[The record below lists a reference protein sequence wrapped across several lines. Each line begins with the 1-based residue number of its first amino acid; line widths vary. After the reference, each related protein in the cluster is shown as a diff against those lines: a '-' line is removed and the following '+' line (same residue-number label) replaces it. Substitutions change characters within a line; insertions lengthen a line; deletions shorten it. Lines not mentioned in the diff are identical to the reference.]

1 MHTLNPRKPKQAIK
15 KTAQAEEVSEQLVSD
30 LTHYFWLRVRKDVS
44 SLDYPRVQITNFGS
58 FMVRYNRMEKQIK
71 KYEEI
76 LDKLNMTRY
85 RDYQIFDELSSRVAK
100 MKELTA
106 QLIRE
111 REERSQH
118 YEIKNANR
126 EPEDNLEEQEVDSG
140 GSEV

>member
-15 KTAQAEEVSEQLVSD
+15 KTAQVEGVDEQLVSD

-44 SLDYPRVQITNFGS
+44 SLDYARVQITNFGS
-58 FMVRYNRMEKQIK
+58 FMVRYTKMEKQIK

-76 LDKLNMTRY
+76 LGKLNMTRY
-85 RDYQIFDELSSRVAK
+85 RDYQIFDELTNRVTK
-100 MKELTA
+100 MKELSA

-111 REERSQH
+111 REERSTH

-126 EPEDNLEEQEVDSG
+126 EPQDNLDEPEVDSG

>member
-1 MHTLNPRKPKQAIK
+1 
-15 KTAQAEEVSEQLVSD
+15 
-30 LTHYFWLRVRKDVS
+30 
-44 SLDYPRVQITNFGS
+44 
-58 FMVRYNRMEKQIK
+58 MVRYNRMEKQIK

>member
-1 MHTLNPRKPKQAIK
+1 MNPRKPKQAIK

-44 SLDYPRVQITNFGS
+44 SLDYARVQVTNFGS
-58 FMVRYNRMEKQIK
+58 FMVRYNRMDKQIE

-76 LDKLNMTRY
+76 LKKLNMTRY
-85 RDYQIFDELSSRVAK
+85 RDYQIFDELSTRVAK
-100 MKELTA
+100 MKELSA

-111 REERSQH
+111 REERSKH

-126 EPEDNLEEQEVDSG
+126 GPEDNLEEPEADSG

>member
-1 MHTLNPRKPKQAIK
+1 LNPRKPKQAIK

-76 LDKLNMTRY
+76 LGKLNMTRY

-111 REERSQH
+111 REERSKH
-118 YEIKNANR
+118 YDIKNANR
-126 EPEDNLEEQEVDSG
+126 GPEDNLEEPEADSG

>member
-1 MHTLNPRKPKQAIK
+1 MNPRKPKQALK
-15 KTAQAEEVSEQLVSD
+15 KTAQAEGVDEQLVSD

-44 SLDYPRVQITNFGS
+44 SLEHARVQITNFGS
-58 FMVRYNRMEKQIK
+58 FMVRYNKMEKQIE

-76 LDKLNMTRY
+76 LGKLNMTRY
-85 RDYQIFDELSSRVAK
+85 RDYQIFDELTNRVAK
-100 MKELTA
+100 MKELSA

-118 YEIKNANR
+118 YDIKNANR
-126 EPEDNLEEQEVDSG
+126 RSEDNLDEPEVDSG

>member
-1 MHTLNPRKPKQAIK
+1 LHTLNPRKPKQAIK

-44 SLDYPRVQITNFGS
+44 SLDYPRVQIANFGS

-76 LDKLNMTRY
+76 LGKLNMTRY

-111 REERSQH
+111 REERSKH
-118 YEIKNANR
+118 YDIKNANR
-126 EPEDNLEEQEVDSG
+126 GPEDNLEEPEADSG

>member
-44 SLDYPRVQITNFGS
+44 SLDYARVQVTNFGS
-58 FMVRYNRMEKQIK
+58 FMVRYNRMDKQIE

-76 LDKLNMTRY
+76 LKKLNMTRY
-85 RDYQIFDELSSRVAK
+85 RDYQIFDELSTRVAK
-100 MKELTA
+100 MKELSA

-111 REERSQH
+111 REERSKH

-126 EPEDNLEEQEVDSG
+126 GPEDNLEEPEADSG